1 MLWALFLAIIGTTIP
16 TALFAAGIPKIGV
29 GISSIL
35 MTIEL
40 PVAVI
45 CAVVVLN
52 EHISPVQIAG
62 IVVMLT
68 AISIM
73 NYYKS
78 LKNKSNYILSLVED
92 NYIDTDLNI
101 KYLIKY
107 GVKNIDKIV
116 YDSLEDLTISHNE
129 YIKKIKDY
137 EKKYSKEEVIMLL
150 DNV

>member
-1 MLWALFLAIIGTTIP
+1 MYLDTYK
-16 TALFAAGIPKIGV
+16 KI
-29 GISSIL
+29 
-35 MTIEL
+35 
-40 PVAVI
+40 
-45 CAVVVLN
+45 
-52 EHISPVQIAG
+52 Q
-62 IVVMLT
+62 
-68 AISIM
+68 
-73 NYYKS
+73 
-78 LKNKSNYILSLVED
+78 KNKSNYILSLVED